1 MKINRLI
8 KAFSLLL
15 VVAFTACSDFEDTEL
30 LSPEKPAGN
39 QGVFFPTTNA
49 TAHELEPTDP
59 TQITVKVSRTVSS
72 GAASIPLVV
81 VTNDE
86 GVFNVPATANFAD
99 GETETDI
106 VVTFPD
112 ADEGI
117 TYKLVL
123 AVEGD
128 QSVDPYGEGA
138 VSVATQ
144 VTRIKWEAIS
154 TPMIYV
160 DGTFSALFGV
170 SPYPMYVYAE
180 KAVISTAVRYRFKN
194 AYKVPSAFDSNGD
207 AIPDADGVF
216 DGYPFNDPGDFDESK
231 DYVTIIEIDDPKGL
245 SGSVY
250 MYPHEIGVN
259 WSYGMIS
266 IGSNG
271 AKRGALSNG
280 KITFPADAMFFS
292 MAGYDGGAKYTPA
305 SPTLIYLTKEAFIKD
320 NMRIVDFNDVEYVDI
335 EGELG
340 EFESLAYGETW
351 TKTISQAIDI
361 DSTNEASEYKN
372 LFYLADLYA
381 EGYGLAFYYDKT
393 SGKVTIPES
402 QKIGTKVFGQDLYVS
417 QSDNN
422 ESSVVVNYK
431 GTSIYTFGLTFHFSD
446 GTIVGDFAETFYYSE
461 EALTYTKEDFLGEFT
476 LIGGSAPADVE
487 IAEES
492 PNSFVITGIS
502 RAEEVVAEF
511 SPEDQTLSITPQEL
525 ADVTLGEG
533 EDAVTYNAVWYTQ
546 TPGGLSASAALEF
559 EFDLRG
565 NLIVSESS
573 VGTGFRIIGYN
584 VEDEDDAG
592 YLNTNL
598 NPAFIPV
605 VADAEE
611 LELQSS
617 VSLRS
622 ANKSGA
628 NFSIQGKIS
637 KDKKRNISRAF

>member
-1 MKINRLI
+1 MKLNRII

-15 VVAFTACSDFEDTEL
+15 VVAFAACSDFEDTEL

-39 QGVFFPTTNA
+39 QGVFFPTTNV

-144 VTRIKWEAIS
+144 VTRIKWEAIT

-160 DGTFSALFGV
+160 DGAFSGGYGV
-170 SPYPMYVYAE
+170 SSYPMYVYAE
-180 KAVISTAVRYRFKN
+180 KAQLGASVRYRFN
-194 AYKVPSAFDSNGD
+194 NVYKAPTSED
-207 AIPDADGVF
+207 PDVDGVY
-216 DGYPFNDPGDFDESK
+216 DGYPYNDPGDFDESK
-231 DYVTIIEIDDPKGL
+231 DYVTIIEIADPKGL

-250 MYPHEIGVN
+250 MYPHEIGVI
-259 WSYGMIS
+259 WGYGMIS

-271 AKRGALSNG
+271 ANRGTLSNG
-280 KITFPADAMFFS
+280 KITFPASALFFS
-292 MAGYDGGAKYTPA
+292 EAGYNNGAKFA
-305 SPTLIYLTKEAFIKD
+305 ASSPTVIYLTKAAFIAD
-320 NMRIVDFNDVEYVDI
+320 NMRITDYNDVEYVEV

-340 EFESLAYGETW
+340 KYETLAYGETW
-351 TKTISQAIDI
+351 DRTLYKAIDI
-361 DSTNEASEYKN
+361 DSTNVASEYKN

-461 EALTYTKEDFLGEFT
+461 EALNYTKEDFLGEFT

-533 EDAVTYNAVWYTQ
+533 EDAATYNAVWYTQ

>member
-39 QGVFFPTTNA
+39 QGVFFPTTNV

-99 GETETDI
+99 GETETDV
-106 VVTFPD
+106 VVTFPN

-144 VTRIKWEAIS
+144 VTRIKWE
-154 TPMIYV
+154 TVKDPLIYV
-160 DGTFSALFGV
+160 DGAFSGV
-170 SPYPMYVYAE
+170 WGTSKLPVYVEAE
-180 KAVISTAVRYRFKN
+180 RAQLGASVKYRLKN
-194 AYKVPSAFDSNGD
+194 AYRYTDKGPDQDGVYDGFPHHDSEADFDS
-207 AIPDADGVF
+207 
-216 DGYPFNDPGDFDESK
+216 SK
-231 DYVTIIEIDDPKGL
+231 DWFTILEIHNAAGT
-245 SGSVY
+245 SGNVSMAVN
-250 MYPHEIGVN
+250 EIGVD
-259 WSYGMIS
+259 WGGYGMIS
-266 IGSNG
+266 VGSQSG
-271 AKRGALSNG
+271 KFGTLSNN
-280 KITFPADAMFFS
+280 KITFPDATLAFFDN
-292 MAGYDGGAKYTPA
+292 DGGYNAQT
-305 SPTLIYLTKEAFIKD
+305 TIIYLTKEAYIKD

-335 EGELG
+335 EGEIG

-372 LFYLADLYA
+372 LYYIADLYA
-381 EGYGLAFYYDKT
+381 DGYGLAFYYDAT
-393 SGKVTIPES
+393 TGKVKIPEN
-402 QKIGTKVFGQDLYVS
+402 QQIGTEVFGQDMYVS

-533 EDAVTYNAVWYTQ
+533 EDAATYNAVWYTQ
-546 TPGGLSASAALEF
+546 TPGGLSDSAALEF